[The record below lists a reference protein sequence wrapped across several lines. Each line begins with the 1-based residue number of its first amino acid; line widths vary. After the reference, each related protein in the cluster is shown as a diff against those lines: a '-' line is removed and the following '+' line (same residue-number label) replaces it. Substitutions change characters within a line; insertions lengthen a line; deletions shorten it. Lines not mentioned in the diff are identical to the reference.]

1 MKFVD
6 RVAELK
12 ELHEIEALS
21 RKKLFVVA
29 LYGLRRVGKT
39 RLLFEFLRVIGS
51 GHGSVDGTGHGY
63 GKDGLYFFVNK
74 SKTSNDL
81 LAEFQEILR
90 KSNILGELESVDSW
104 DKFFEVLGKRNSPP
118 MVFDEFQNFGF
129 VEPAVFG
136 IMQKN
141 IDLNENNPGLVIL
154 SGSLIG
160 LMKNLFK
167 NSKEALYGRIKKG
180 IKLEA
185 LSVNSCL
192 ELAKELKLDKEELV
206 KFYCIFGGYPKYF
219 VSIEDFRLEG
229 KKTAEIL
236 DSLLLSKG
244 AALED
249 EVNSILSQEF
259 GGRSGVYYSILEAIA
274 NGNNTISTIAGTMNI
289 NPTSITRQIK
299 ELRDYFE
306 LIEFE
311 MPFEGKRGIYKIKHP
326 LIQFW
331 FSQIYKNYSDY
342 AARKPEFI
350 ENLKNNLNSTY
361 GKAFENPAKE
371 FLKNKLG
378 LKEAKRQWGTI
389 HGAKKGENAYEI
401 DCIAKDGKNFYA
413 FEFKWKELS
422 YKETLGILKTLES
435 KTGHLNKKLTTVKC
449 GIVAKHI
456 ENKQKIKNE
465 GYLAYDLEDF

>member
-1 MKFVD
+1 MRFVD
-6 RVAELK
+6 RDAELE
-12 ELHEIEALS
+12 ELRKIGALS

-39 RLLFEFLRVIGS
+39 RLLLEFLKDKGS
-51 GHGSVDGTGHGY
+51 
-63 GKDGLYFFVNK
+63 YFFVNRN
-74 SKTSNDL
+74 KTTSDL
-81 LAEFQEILR
+81 LMEFRDILK
-90 KSNILGELESVDSW
+90 KSNILGELESIDSW
-104 DKFFEVLGKRNSPP
+104 DKFFEVLIKRNAPP
-118 MVFDEFQNFGF
+118 IVFDEFQNFSS

-141 IDLNENNPGLVIL
+141 IDLNENRPGLVIL

-167 NSKEALYGRIKKG
+167 NSKEPLYGRVKKG
-180 IKLEA
+180 IKLEP
-185 LSVNSCL
+185 LNLNSCL
-192 ELAKELKLDKEELV
+192 ELAKELKLEKEELI
-206 KFYCIFGGYPKYF
+206 KFYCVFGGYPKYF
-219 VSIEDFRLEG
+219 TSIEDFGLEG
-229 KKTAEIL
+229 KNALEII

-244 AALED
+244 APLED

-274 NGNNTISTIAGTMNI
+274 NGNNIISTIAGTMGT

-306 LIEFE
+306 LIELE
-311 MPFEGKRGIYKIKHP
+311 RPFEGKRGIYKIKHP
-326 LIQFW
+326 LMQFW

-350 ENLKNNLNSTY
+350 ESLKNNLNGFY
-361 GKAFENPAKE
+361 GKAFEKAAKE

-378 LKEAKRQWGTI
+378 LEEARAQWGKI
-389 HGAKKGENAYEI
+389 QGAKKSENAYEI
-401 DCIAKDGKNFYA
+401 DCIGKEGKNTYI

-422 YKETLGILKTLES
+422 YKEALSVLKNLEG
-435 KTGHLNKKLTTVKC
+435 KTNHLNKKIANAKL
-449 GIVAKHI
+449 GLVAKKI
-456 ENKQKIKNE
+456 ENKQKITNG